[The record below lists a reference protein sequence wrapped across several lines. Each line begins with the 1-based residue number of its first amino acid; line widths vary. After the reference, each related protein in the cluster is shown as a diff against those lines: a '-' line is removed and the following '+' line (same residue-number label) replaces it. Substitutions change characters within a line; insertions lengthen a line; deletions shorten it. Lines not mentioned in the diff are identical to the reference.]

1 MIFGSNVLRVKQP
14 NHSTHRGLQPW
25 NLHIPAVESKLSK
38 GWNEGVPKEESKPT
52 SHVPRFESYWT
63 EMNSLR
69 TVWD

>member
-25 NLHIPAVESKLSK
+25 NLHVPAVGSKLSK

-52 SHVPRFESYWT
+52 SHKLGFDSYWS
-63 EMNSLR
+63 EGKSLPL
-69 TVWD
+69 VWD